1 MHCHGWKYKDKTAKH
16 WPRSIDWKRHER
28 QKECPQGVVIGSNS
42 NFRQRVQSNS
52 SLRSG
57 FPRLLLIILPSIL
70 SKFRKET
77 RRGLLHITRTLSMN
91 NKRYMLYQIGE
102 KIIMWPIYSQLSINQ
117 TLYSTSPP
125 LSES

>member
-1 MHCHGWKYKDKTAKH
+1 
-16 WPRSIDWKRHER
+16 
-28 QKECPQGVVIGSNS
+28 
-42 NFRQRVQSNS
+42 VQSNS